1 MDKRAAEAQA
11 MHRGQLIKW
20 AIKTFPHRK
29 ITPLRKMRKK
39 DLIKLYVN
47 GGK

>member
-20 AIKTFPHRK
+20 AIKAFPGKK
-29 ITPLRKMRKK
+29 ITPFRNMRKK
-39 DLIKLYVN
+39 DLIKLYVK
-47 GGK
+47 GAK